1 MSKYKIHRVY
11 VSAGTTETLTVDYE
25 HTTNELYFWAFPDT
39 AEGQE
44 KHIEEGSI
52 ESWMNAGKC
61 ICIGDGQYRFFGA
74 FTCGYTVFVAR
85 KSDADTIPEQKPY
98 GAFPLASL
106 IQSIGELIKRVEEDA
121 TEILRALRAPEADGK
136 MILPM
141 KNRRAG
147 KILGFNDAG
156 FPTVGE
162 DCKQVSEL
170 FDAQKNCASYVE
182 QAALKAQ
189 ESANHADYAQRCA
202 REAGDSATE
211 SDKHAD
217 DALRYAQE
225 ALSSL
230 QKIGD
235 QAHKAIEEI
244 NRVAGEVSLGIDGE
258 LRDVESN
265 VSEDAAL
272 TKELVQR
279 AEEIYQ
285 SLSALKENY
294 SGLQC
299 FISCAAKHVENNR
312 MFVENLLA
320 ENAEGLNMLD
330 TAKEALKII
339 ADGHVES
346 ATQELPNP
354 QTEAGNDN
362 YYAYWG
368 TLTNIGAEA
377 KNVIPKT
384 ISFYRRDNSGTTNSD
399 VPRYVRILR
408 KDENNLWYVSYQ
420 SENALAPNNFTENA
434 EMMWQLKE
442 VAGGAIPPTEQVA
455 IVQTDNPDSEAT
467 NVVMWGAKST
477 LAYNGGVWSL
487 QINDANKQNR
497 APSIKLRYSTVSVL
511 VTQDDL
517 ACVKAELAAE
527 TSSKITAL
535 TVQSGS
541 DDNNAGLYGWRGTL
555 RSLGAFGDAVSIEA
569 VSIKRGSGNE
579 NSGVALWARLLK
591 QVGDAWTIVAQSTH
605 SRKFGD
611 VAESAELTWEMQL
624 VDGVIPPSADEHVA
638 IVFVNDTAKAA
649 NASDGLL
656 RFRTVSNIGGGITG
670 TLSQSQPSG
679 QSYSPWLK
687 LRFAPLAGTRIYATQ
702 ENLETLANALASA
715 EQQLNSLGTDVSLK
729 ADSDALTS
737 LADRV
742 AALEAASAGTEE

>member
-44 KHIEEGSI
+44 KHIEEGCI

-162 DCKQVSEL
+162 DCKQISEL

-182 QAALKAQ
+182 QAALEAQ
-189 ESANHADYAQRCA
+189 ESANHADYAQRYA

-217 DALRYAQE
+217 DAHRYAQE
-225 ALSSL
+225 ALGSL

-244 NRVAGEVSLGIDGE
+244 NRVAGEVSSGIDGE

-265 VSEDAAL
+265 VSEDAAI

-279 AEEIYQ
+279 TEEIYQ

-320 ENAEGLNMLD
+320 ENAEGLN
-330 TAKEALKII
+330 AIN
-339 ADGHVES
+339 H
-346 ATQELPNP
+346 ATE
-354 QTEAGNDN
+354 T
-362 YYAYWG
+362 
-368 TLTNIGAEA
+368 
-377 KNVIPKT
+377 
-384 ISFYRRDNSGTTNSD
+384 NSGTVFLAEGTSD
-399 VPRYVRILR
+399 ERVNAVLTAQQVR
-408 KDENNLWYVSYQ
+408 E
-420 SENALAPNNFTENA
+420 NFTSKEQMQEVSEKISEHGELITNA
-434 EMMWQLKE
+434 VPLLE
-442 VAGGAIPPTEQVA
+442 
-455 IVQTDNPDSEAT
+455 
-467 NVVMWGAKST
+467 
-477 LAYNGGVWSL
+477 
-487 QINDANKQNR
+487 
-497 APSIKLRYSTVSVL
+497 TVPA
-511 VTQDDL
+511 D
-517 ACVKAELAAE
+517 
-527 TSSKITAL
+527 
-535 TVQSGS
+535 GN
-541 DDNNAGLYGWRGTL
+541 NNADAHGYLGTL
-555 RSLGAFGDAVSIEA
+555 RALGAFGGAVLVRRLSVWTRATGTIASGSIA
-569 VSIKRGSGNE
+569 V
-579 NSGVALWARLLK
+579 WARILK
-591 QVGDAWTIVAQSTH
+591 IENGAWTVAAQSED
-605 SRKFGD
+605 SAKWNDYGLN
-611 VAESAELTWEMQL
+611 AEIEFKMLP
-624 VDGVIPPSADEHVA
+624 VVGVTPPNADETIAV
-638 IVFVNDTAKAA
+638 VFVNDPAATAATSHGKL
-649 NASDGLL
+649 S
-656 RFRTVSNIGGGITG
+656 FRTITLHGGIANVLNAPDNLNAG
-670 TLSQSQPSG
+670 NSW
-679 QSYSPWLK
+679 SPRIK
-687 LRFAPLAGTRIYATQ
+687 LRFAPLAGTQICATQ
-702 ENLETLANALASA
+702 ENLETLANATGQALASV
-715 EQQLNSLGTDVSLK
+715 EQWLNALETDVSLK
-729 ADSDALTS
+729 ADSDALTA